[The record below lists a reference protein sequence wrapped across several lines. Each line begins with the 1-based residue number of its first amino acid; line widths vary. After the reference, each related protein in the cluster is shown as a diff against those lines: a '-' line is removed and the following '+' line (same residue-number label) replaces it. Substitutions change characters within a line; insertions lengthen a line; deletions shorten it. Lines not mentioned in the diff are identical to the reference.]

1 LDAAAPFSGAE
12 YVSAVPSASGVC
24 CWDRLAAVESQSVM
38 QFLDIRGKLHA
49 ARCCKR
55 LLQDASAPFAW
66 QHSPPLLLAV
76 SAEGKKD
83 ELAECVR
90 HAVAWASAG
99 LLRFAPVHLSLC
111 QTDDQRRRA
120 QQIDVSAECMAAI
133 TRLVTLDGRFL
144 WRPRLWTELL
154 QLPQA
159 CNLRELHGQFND
171 EQMQLIVRLPA
182 LERICLRLGRPS
194 CLQLLPTAPALT
206 ELSIHTQDNRGPL
219 GLLLEALGRCGP
231 FPAQMRSLQVHSLCL
246 TRIDHGGDA
255 FTALCRL
262 PLMPQLTF
270 LALHNLRVESSTLS
284 SSEVQADDLSSGLS
298 LLTQLRTLQLSQMC
312 VASDILEALP
322 CAPALRRLIFI
333 PLPIPEICDRETR
346 IPPPDVTAHHAAA
359 AHIALHVFLPPS
371 GAIGL
376 LDWLRIDD
384 EQSDSR
390 MRDPSQM
397 EPQFDHLAAWRTL
410 PHVRQ
415 HPLTAVTGR
424 CWCCH
429 ALPEV

>member
-1 LDAAAPFSGAE
+1 MLSVPAAPSTPELLSHFRASFRPALLPSSFALDATAPFFGAE
-12 YVSAVPSASGVC
+12 HVSAVPPAFGVC
-24 CWDRLAAVESQSVM
+24 CWDRLATVESQSVL
-38 QFLDIRGKLHA
+38 QFLDIRSKLHA
-49 ARCCKR
+49 ARCCRR
-55 LLQDASAPFAW
+55 LLQDASAQFAW
-66 QHSPPLLLAV
+66 HYSPPLLLAV

-83 ELAECVR
+83 ELTECVR

-99 LLRFAPVHLSLC
+99 LLRFAPVHLSLG

-120 QQIDVSAECMAAI
+120 QQIDVSAECVAAI
-133 TRLVTLDGRFL
+133 THLVSLDGRFL

-159 CNLRELHGQFND
+159 CNLRELHGGKFND

-246 TRIDHGGDA
+246 TRTDHGGNA

-284 SSEVQADDLSSGLS
+284 SSAVQ
-298 LLTQLRTLQLSQMC
+298 TTC
-312 VASDILEALP
+312 PVASHCSHSYAHCSYRKCGWHLIYW
-322 CAPALRRLIFI
+322 RRCRV
-333 PLPIPEICDRETR
+333 PPHCDECYSSRC
-346 IPPPDVTAHHAAA
+346 PY
-359 AHIALHVFLPPS
+359 LKS
-371 GAIGL
+371 G
-376 LDWLRIDD
+376 
-384 EQSDSR
+384 
-390 MRDPSQM
+390 
-397 EPQFDHLAAWRTL
+397 T
-410 PHVRQ
+410 VRQ
-415 HPLTAVTGR
+415 EYRHPM
-424 CWCCH
+424 
-429 ALPEV
+429 